1 MKIVLICNFFLLIS
15 LQAFVASKDVTTYE
29 QIGDGFMS
37 KIAGNE
43 NNGGIHLSGNG
54 KVIAIGSPGSGEND
68 EGEVKVYR
76 SIGFGNLTTW
86 ELFGSWSGT
95 AERQAQGVSVSL
107 SNNGYHLAIGSL
119 MEDKRGSVQ
128 IYTYRQKRESWE
140 LFDTINGTN
149 ALDRFGMKIDLSS
162 GKGKILAIGSYPD
175 TDVEPP
181 SAPRPPYVKIYGCWK
196 QQDEKCQ
203 EIENFNNTEYDQ
215 VALSADG
222 NTVIV
227 GSSSSD
233 SNEGRVALYS
243 RDDIALNYTKSD
255 NFTTLMQSLEPAE
268 KGNLGNAV
276 AINSD
281 ATKIAFSAPGE
292 SCISPKNASQILEKC
307 GVVRIYSNDGGTFTQ
322 LGGAI
327 TGRADDYLL
336 GKTIDFSDDGRTI
349 IVSSSSKQTVAMSTI
364 YSYNADSKWQK
375 QGRIRGDNTFGGMER
390 RIDGVISG
398 NAGRVLF
405 LSPGA
410 STDVNVAKVYFQ
422 RIGPPIENSCSNNP
436 EYRLKRDSFPA
447 KENPFN
453 KKCFWIGKRK
463 GRKQRFCK
471 DEVAKECK
479 KSCGLC

>member
-1 MKIVLICNFFLLIS
+1 MKIVFICNFFILIS

-37 KIAGNE
+37 KIAVNE
-43 NNGGIHLSGNG
+43 YSGGIHLSGNG
-54 KVIAIGSPGSGEND
+54 KVIAIGSPASGEND

-149 ALDRFGMKIDLSS
+149 ALDQFGTKIDLSS
-162 GKGKILAIGSYPD
+162 GKGKILAIGSDPVTDAEYYP
-175 TDVEPP
+175 
-181 SAPRPPYVKIYGCWK
+181 ARPPYVKIYGCWK

-203 EIENFNNTEYDQ
+203 EIENFNNTVYDQ

-268 KGNLGNAV
+268 NGILGFAV

-281 ATKIAFSAPGE
+281 ATTIAFSAPGE
-292 SCISPKNASQILEKC
+292 SCINPKNASQTLELC
-307 GVVRIYSNDGGTFTQ
+307 GVVRIYSIDGGTFTQ

-336 GKTIDFSDDGRTI
+336 GKTIDFSNDGRTI

-364 YSYNADSKWQK
+364 YSYNENSEWQK
-375 QGRIRGDNTFGGMER
+375 QGRIRGDHTFRGMER

-422 RIGPPIENSCSNNP
+422 RIGPPVENICSNKP
-436 EYRLKRDSFPA
+436 GYRLKRDRFPA
-447 KENPFN
+447 KEKP
-453 KKCFWIGKRK
+453 CFWIGKRK
-463 GRKQRFCK
+463 GRQQNFCEG
-471 DEVAKECK
+471 EVAEKCK
-479 KSCGLC
+479 RSCGLC